1 MSPMEHSRE
10 LKKAFGSARLTGAAF
25 VACLFFYLV
34 LIELVKSRYR
44 PFAGFARLTDVQT
57 LRIVLFAAAVAL
69 VVLNRVLN
77 GRLLKKGAGPDPAT
91 TVRTLYRAAIISLTL
106 AEMPAIIGLV
116 LFFLSGL
123 YKDFYVMLFVSL
135 VLIFMYFPR
144 LKNWEAYL
152 ADQPVACRL

>member
-10 LKKAFGSARLTGAAF
+10 LKKAFGGARFTGAAF

-57 LRIVLFAAAVAL
+57 LRIVLFVAAVAL
-69 VVLNRVLN
+69 VVLNRVIN

-116 LFFLSGL
+116 LFFLGGL
-123 YKDFYVMLFVSL
+123 YKDFYVLLFVSL

>member
-10 LKKAFGSARLTGAAF
+10 LKKAFGGARFTGAAF

-116 LFFLSGL
+116 LFFLGGL
-123 YKDFYVMLFVSL
+123 YKDFYVLLFVSL

>member
-1 MSPMEHSRE
+1 MSPMEHARE
-10 LKKAFGSARLTGAAF
+10 LKKAFAGARFTGAAF
-25 VACLFFYLV
+25 VGCLFFYLV

-44 PFAGFARLTDVQT
+44 PFAGFARLKDVQT
-57 LRIVLFAAAVAL
+57 LRLVLFVAAVAL

-77 GRLLKKGAGPDPAT
+77 GRLLKKGAGRDPAT

-116 LFFLSGL
+116 LFFLGGL
-123 YKDFYVMLFVSL
+123 YKDFYVLLFVSL

-152 ADQPVACRL
+152 ADRPVACRL

>member
-10 LKKAFGSARLTGAAF
+10 LKKAFGGARFTGAAF

-44 PFAGFARLTDVQT
+44 PFAGFARLKDVQT
-57 LRIVLFAAAVAL
+57 LRLVLFVAAVAL
-69 VVLNRVLN
+69 VVLNRVIN

-116 LFFLSGL
+116 LFFLGGL
-123 YKDFYVMLFVSL
+123 YKDFYVLLFVSL